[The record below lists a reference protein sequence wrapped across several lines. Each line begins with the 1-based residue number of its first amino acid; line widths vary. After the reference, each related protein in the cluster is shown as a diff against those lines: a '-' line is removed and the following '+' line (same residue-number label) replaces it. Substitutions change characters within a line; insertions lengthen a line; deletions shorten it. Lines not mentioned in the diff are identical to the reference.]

1 VNGTTEI
8 MVEAKKLGVEDL
20 KSLMHSIVDLYKV
33 RRSRNEQQALDQY
46 TVGQLVENVE
56 GCRTL
61 PGGAIGKIKKINITR
76 MQVDFGA
83 YRVWNM
89 PPSMVKPAPEGAK
102 MDTDQPFLPRLR
114 RRPRCNQETPPELA

>member
-1 VNGTTEI
+1 MNGTTEI
-8 MVEAKKLGVEDL
+8 MVEAKKLGVEDP

-76 MQVDFGA
+76 MQVDFGV

-89 PPSMVKPAPEGAK
+89 PPSMVKPAPADAK
-102 MDTDQPFLPRLR
+102 MESGMPLPR
-114 RRPRCNQETPPELA
+114 PRVQRVGIEMETPPELA